1 MRVIHCN
8 GNQDNTDLEAGRLSI
23 ARMEKTKTEVM
34 EVVVIKNEGRW
45 PGQNWRT
52 CRFLNISTNGE
63 NWVLPR
69 GRGRA
74 GERLCRRSDCAAV
87 RLKVVRP

>member
-1 MRVIHCN
+1 MIHCN

-34 EVVVIKNEGRW
+34 EVIVIKNEGRW

-52 CRFLNISTNGE
+52 C
-63 NWVLPR
+63 
-69 GRGRA
+69 
-74 GERLCRRSDCAAV
+74 
-87 RLKVVRP
+87 

>member
-1 MRVIHCN
+1 MIHCN

-34 EVVVIKNEGRW
+34 EVIVIKNEGRW

-52 CRFLNISTNGE
+52 CWFLNISTNGE

-69 GRGRA
+69 GGVVQ
-74 GERLCRRSDCAAV
+74 RSDCAAGATV
-87 RLKVVRP
+87 PPCA